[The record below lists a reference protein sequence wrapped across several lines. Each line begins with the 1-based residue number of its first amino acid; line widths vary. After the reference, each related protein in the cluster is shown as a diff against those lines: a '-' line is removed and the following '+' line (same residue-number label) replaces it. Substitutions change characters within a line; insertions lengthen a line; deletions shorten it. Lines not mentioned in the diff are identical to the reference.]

1 MVSRETYMSGYKS
14 ETELRCEYQGKV
26 KDQPL
31 IRCLRFGKNEV
42 YCACVGCEEKCKYAK
57 LIPTE
62 SEVVVPTVQEDC
74 GESVPEQVKQEQI
87 DDYLMWVGGN
97 YYSLESFVKEAKSL
111 GICRRVSF
119 IPKNLK
125 VGVSRVFLISD
136 MSDEDR
142 KAYQEEIRRRDA
154 IRYRQWKK
162 KVDAKEED
170 LSTSVKGIMPRGI
183 PQVFA
188 YFVVKGIAYIVKPG
202 TDIPEELA
210 KRGVTSYDYVEG
222 GFGSQDER
230 GCGSLVIGG
239 TYLLSEEDLEKV
251 KDMAESGNVEGGN
264 IIEVLP
270 PVRYLGKR
278 FRGLKSLPHSQG
290 NDFLKVE

>member
-1 MVSRETYMSGYKS
+1 MKLGEKS

-42 YCACVGCEEKCKYAK
+42 YCACVGCEEKCKYVK

-62 SEVVVPTVQEDC
+62 SEVVVPTVQEGC

-87 DDYLMWVGGN
+87 DDYLMWVGGGI
-97 YYSLESFVKEAKSL
+97 YKGYSQESFLEEARKM
-111 GICRRVSF
+111 GVGKRIPF

-125 VGVSRVFLISD
+125 IGVSRVFLVSD
-136 MSDEDR
+136 MTEEDR
-142 KAYQEEIRRRDA
+142 ERYREEGSRRES
-154 IRYRQWKK
+154 IRYRQWKEK
-162 KVDAKEED
+162 IKTGSKD
-170 LSTSVKGIMPRGI
+170 TSNSVTGLMPRGI
-183 PQVFA
+183 PVVFA
-188 YFVVKGIAYIVKPG
+188 YFVVKGVSYIVKPG
-202 TDIPEELA
+202 TDLPEELA
-210 KRGVTSYDYVEG
+210 KRGVTSYEYVEG

-230 GCGSLVIGG
+230 GCGSLMIGG

-251 KDMAESGNVEGGN
+251 KDLAESGNVEGGN
-264 IIEVLP
+264 IIEILP

-290 NDFLKVE
+290 NDFLKEE